1 MTFEDVQQFLFD
13 YQDTII
19 LLAGLSLGAFV
30 VSIVVLP
37 LLLIALPA
45 DYFVR
50 PPHVPQSHPVIR
62 MLLKILKNALGIL
75 LLVLGFIML
84 FIPGQGILT
93 MLFGIG
99 MMDFPR
105 KRELQFKIARS
116 PKVHRSLDW
125 LRRKADKPVFVL
137 PEP

>member
-1 MTFEDVQQFLFD
+1 MTFEDLQRFLSD
-13 YQDTII
+13 HQETII

-37 LLLIALPA
+37 LVLIALPQ

-50 PPHVPQSHPVIR
+50 PPHVPRSHPVIR
-62 MLLKILKNALGIL
+62 ALLKILKNALGVV

-99 MMDFPR
+99 LMDFPR
-105 KRELQFKIARS
+105 KKELQFKIARS

-125 LRRKADKPVFVL
+125 LRRKANKPLFEL
-137 PEP
+137 PES